1 MYSIKELDKTRA
13 DLVRKRSWRMPC
25 LNWPENCHATQ
36 FINRLAKK
44 ILIEGYQ
51 KHKNPEEGMKLLGI
65 LLFDLLKLLALS
77 HSQLVAAIVIGVF
90 RVALDPVQVN
100 GVFLAQVQQPSP

>member
-1 MYSIKELDKTRA
+1 
-13 DLVRKRSWRMPC
+13 
-25 LNWPENCHATQ
+25 
-36 FINRLAKK
+36 
-44 ILIEGYQ
+44 
-51 KHKNPEEGMKLLGI
+51 MKLLGI

-90 RVALDPVQVN
+90 RVALDPVQVD